1 MLRLLLCLLLGTPAL
16 GQPAAPLLTV
26 NLSAPLDAVDPAL
39 FGLNLEFTRHDLF
52 AGLSAQLLGNRLFS
66 LQPPGTAWPQPV
78 SWGSQWPPRW
88 SPIGHVSVCPPAPPA
103 AVASQ
108 CMRCSLAPGDGP
120 CGLRQGTVLDGFGSG
135 LGAFGSAIGLQQ
147 GAAYAL
153 VVYATATAPLSL
165 LVNVSGL
172 VTRAV
177 AVAGSG
183 ALERL
188 EVNFT
193 FPGLTTA
200 GATLELT
207 LGGASA
213 PTVAT
218 LVAASLLPA
227 DHFFGMRRDVVGA
240 LRALNFTGPL
250 RYPGGCFA
258 PFYRWRDGL
267 LPLELRPVVQT
278 PPNYCQ
284 AVPGGV
290 NAYTDGF
297 MENGPSTDEY
307 LALCREIG
315 AMPVITLA
323 LQFGTAEEV
332 EDARAW
338 VEYTNGAASSPLGAL
353 RAARGHA
360 EPYNVSLW
368 YLGNEIAWQA
378 RFPDY
383 PSQPANST
391 GGASGGEY
399 AGMVQRV
406 TRALQGVDPSIRFS
420 AVDGGTAAFDAPWAQ
435 GAAALG
441 IGFTSY
447 HGGYA
452 QGPLRTPADYTACA
466 MAEGFGFLPG
476 LASLRQ
482 LLDSVGAAGVK
493 ISADEWGFGPPWT
506 VARFSTAHAVS
517 AGGAGRLLA
526 RRPRSF
532 AALSLSQP
540 PPPSLFHSLSA
551 KLDVRRLPAVPH
563 HAQRSEHGAGLQ
575 QLL

>member
-1 MLRLLLCLLLGTPAL
+1 
-16 GQPAAPLLTV
+16 
-26 NLSAPLDAVDPAL
+26 
-39 FGLNLEFTRHDLF
+39 
-52 AGLSAQLLGNRLFS
+52 
-66 LQPPGTAWPQPV
+66 
-78 SWGSQWPPRW
+78 
-88 SPIGHVSVCPPAPPA
+88 
-103 AVASQ
+103 
-108 CMRCSLAPGDGP
+108 MRCSLAPGDGP

-147 GAAYAL
+147 GTAYAL
-153 VVYATATAPLSL
+153 VVYASATAPLSL

-177 AVAGSG
+177 VVAGSS

-188 EVNFT
+188 EVIFT
-193 FPGLTTA
+193 FPGPTTA

-315 AMPVITLA
+315 AMPVITLV
-323 LQFGTAEEV
+323 LQFGSAEEV
-332 EDARAW
+332 ENARAW

-353 RAARGHA
+353 RAATQSPTMCPCGTWAMRLPGR
-360 EPYNVSLW
+360 PGS
-368 YLGNEIAWQA
+368 
-378 RFPDY
+378 PTT
-383 PSQPANST
+383 PASPET
-391 GGASGGEY
+391 ALAAPAGGEY
-399 AGMVQRV
+399 AGIVQRV

-532 AALSLSQP
+532 ATLSLSQP
-540 PPPSLFHSLSA
+540 PPFFHSLSA
-551 KLDVRRLPAVPH
+551 KLDVRRRPAVPH